1 MDVRWAA
8 SSSGPCGPDRYRLFA
23 CLFLATV
30 AAYFLRAAFS
40 HTLRLLLFV
49 SFAHFFSSAA
59 STAAPYF
66 LRAAFWH
73 ALRLLLF
80 VSFAHFFS
88 SAAST
93 WALVSE
99 AGFPQLPVTAIGVVS
114 LITSPLWEVISVG
127 IVRLEPHRS

>member
-30 AAYFLRAAFS
+30 AA
-40 HTLRLLLFV
+40 
-49 SFAHFFSSAA
+49 
-59 STAAPYF
+59 YF